1 MAEYKN
7 VEKPFLEKLRDLDW
21 CIIDQGSF
29 GIPQDPAKS
38 LRTSFKEV
46 TLKQEF
52 IKAVR
57 KINTVDGVEWLTDK
71 QLEDLYKETI
81 ATEKANL
88 SLLEANKQVF
98 EKLAATGEIQR
109 ELFQTLCYL

>member
-7 VEKPFLEKLRDLDW
+7 VEKPFLEKLKDLNW
-21 CIIDQGSF
+21 KVIDQGSF

-52 IKAVR
+52 KKSVK
-57 KINTVDGVEWLTDK
+57 KINLVDGKLWLTDK
-71 QLEDLYKETI
+71 QLDDLYNETI
-81 ATEKANL
+81 ATEKTNL
-88 SLLEANKQVF
+88 SLLDIRLK
-98 EKLAATGEIQR
+98 
-109 ELFQTLCYL
+109 

>member
-7 VEKPFLEKLRDLDW
+7 VEKPFLEKLKNLNWRV
-21 CIIDQGSF
+21 IDQGSF

-52 IKAVR
+52 KKAVK
-57 KINTVDGVEWLTDK
+57 KINTFNGSTWLTDK
-71 QLEDLYKETI
+71 QLEDLYNETI
-81 ATEKANL
+81 TTEKANL

-98 EKLAATGEIQR
+98 EKLIGITKTTVAKNEV
-109 ELFQTLCYL
+109 